1 MPEANNEAQRFHQN
15 LIDIGF
21 GEEMVSRCVL
31 LKQEGRTGELL
42 LMLKDSRRDL
52 LTRIHAEQKQLD
64 CLDYLVHQLNR
75 GGRA

>member
-64 CLDYLVHQLNR
+64 CLDYLVHRLNR